1 MLTGTLVTVAG
12 FLPIATAVSSTGE
25 YTRSI
30 FQVSAIALIISWFAA
45 VIFVPYLGYHLLP
58 DYSKK
63 PQPLKLTRWFK
74 RKLGLKEANI
84 AERETTEIHHHDIY
98 NTAFY
103 STFRKLVTNCV
114 RYRKTVILITAA
126 LFVLSV
132 MGFSKV
138 QQQFFPDSTRLELV
152 VDLRLTEGASY
163 HATNQEVK
171 KLELWLKN
179 WQKLHPSSENQEMCI
194 RDSLNY

>member
-1 MLTGTLVTVAG
+1 MC
-12 FLPIATAVSSTGE
+12 IRDS
-25 YTRSI
+25 
-30 FQVSAIALIISWFAA
+30 
-45 VIFVPYLGYHLLP
+45 
-58 DYSKK
+58 
-63 PQPLKLTRWFK
+63 
-74 RKLGLKEANI
+74 
-84 AERETTEIHHHDIY
+84 
-98 NTAFY
+98 Y

-179 WQKLHPSSENQEMCI
+179 WQKLHPSSENQGI
-194 RDSLNY
+194 DNYVAYIGTGLSLIHISSPRIGHHRW